1 MECASY
7 IGPKVRETSTL
18 PERGNKGSFFKATRR
33 KFSDVLELIVV
44 EEYFSGTVLH
54 PAYRFSSVTGV
65 YH

>member
-1 MECASY
+1 
-7 IGPKVRETSTL
+7 L

-44 EEYFSGTVLH
+44 EEYFSGTVHH
-54 PAYRFSSVTGV
+54 PACRFSSVTGV